1 MQHKQLNR
9 TIAITIGLVMCA
21 VYVLYTFHACLLS
34 GLNRSFHQAAAV
46 ATLEPI
52 VPVTVVEPTPLPQV
66 RILGSIVRIVPL
78 VADDAVSHQ
87 VTRTVHLLTPN
98 ATDGSPKYRFL
109 RQQGLQPSRHLPD
122 ALIIG
127 VKKSGT
133 RALLEFVRLHPD
145 VRAAG
150 CEVHFFDRHY
160 EKGLAW
166 YRHHMPPT
174 IEGQITMEKTPSYFI
189 TREAPR
195 RVRHMN
201 PATRLLVVVRD
212 PVTRAISD
220 YTQARSKKRDMKRFE
235 ELAFTNGSSGGVVDT
250 SWGPVRIG
258 VYAKYLE
265 RWLEFF
271 PLSQLLFVSG
281 ERLIADP
288 AVELGRVQD
297 FLGLKRVVN
306 EKHFYFNS
314 TKGFP
319 CLLKS
324 EERSSP
330 HCLGKTKGRNH
341 PHIDGIAIDRLRE
354 FYRPFNQKFY
364 HLTGINFGW
373 P

>member
-9 TIAITIGLVMCA
+9 TIAVTTGLIMCA

-34 GLNRSFHQAAAV
+34 GINRSFKQTAALTIAS
-46 ATLEPI
+46 T
-52 VPVTVVEPTPLPQV
+52 VTVTTISPTPLPHV

-78 VADDAVSHQ
+78 VDDNTPKQ
-87 VTRTVHLLTPN
+87 PGTTLRLLSPN
-98 ATDGSPKYRFL
+98 TTDGSPKYRFL
-109 RQQGLQPSRHLPD
+109 RQQGLRPSRHLPD

-160 EKGLAW
+160 TKGLAW

-201 PATRLLVVVRD
+201 PSTKLLVVVRD

-220 YTQARSKKRDMKRFE
+220 YTQAKSKKRDMKRFE
-235 ELAFTNGSSGGVVDT
+235 ELAFTNGSAGGVVDT

-265 RWLEFF
+265 RWLECF

-288 AVELGRVQD
+288 AVEIGRVQD

-341 PHIDGIAIDRLRE
+341 PRIDSVAIDRLRE